1 MVHLVSA
8 VVLVSEHVALGTELV
23 GVSFP
28 SWHVASTL
36 ARPHLG
42 RHQLLSLSGLP
53 SWDRT
58 PLILGARSDFERGV

>member
-8 VVLVSEHVALGTELV
+8 AALVSEHVALGTELV

-28 SWHVASTL
+28 SWHVVSTM

-42 RHQLLSLSGLP
+42 HHQLLSLRGLT

-58 PLILGARSDFERGV
+58 PLILGVRSDFERGV